1 MNEGARTWECMGV
14 VEDPLNRGLYC
25 ENLLVDVVGDSM
37 GGEDEGAWYELDVRG
52 GVLVLVKLK
61 LMVPM

>member
-1 MNEGARTWECMGV
+1 MGV